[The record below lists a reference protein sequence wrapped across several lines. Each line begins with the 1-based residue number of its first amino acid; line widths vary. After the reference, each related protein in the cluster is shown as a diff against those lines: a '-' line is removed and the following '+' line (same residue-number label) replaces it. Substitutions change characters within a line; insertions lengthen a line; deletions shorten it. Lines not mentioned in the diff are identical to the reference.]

1 MAFSSREQRY
11 LYVSTK
17 NALIGG
23 VVTALVMGAIFVLV
37 GIAGGWQAQVLL
49 ESTMPTTRFLCSAVM
64 TVSATTLALMLTLLG
79 LSNNI
84 EGQIKSEHFER
95 IRQIALIDVIAF
107 IGATVLLL
115 AHTIPFGE
123 DLDVAQNVYVI
134 AYYSIM
140 GGAALLG
147 GTLVAMILMLYD
159 AVRDLVQLFCSDKE
173 SDLLVDEKT
182 RDGEAD
188 HSGHR
193 MQHKSA

>member
-1 MAFSSREQRY
+1 MADSDRF
-11 LYVSTK
+11 LYVDTK

-23 VVTALVMGAIFVLV
+23 VVTALVMGGILVLV
-37 GIAGGWQAQVLL
+37 GAAGGWKAQALL

-84 EGQIKSEHFER
+84 DGDIKAAHFER

-123 DLDVAQNVYVI
+123 DLNVAQHVYVI

-140 GGAALLG
+140 SGAALLG

-159 AVRDLVQLFCSDKE
+159 AVRDLVRLFCSDRE
-173 SDLLVDEKT
+173 SDLLVDEKES
-182 RDGEAD
+182 DDEARPD
-188 HSGHR
+188 RR
-193 MQHKSA
+193 MQTESA

>member
-1 MAFSSREQRY
+1 MTSSTAEQRL
-11 LYVSTK
+11 LYVDTK
-17 NALIGG
+17 NAIIGG
-23 VVTALVMGAIFVLV
+23 VVTALVIGAILLLV
-37 GIAGGWQAQVLL
+37 GVAGGWKAKVLL

-84 EGQIKSEHFER
+84 DGDLKAAHFER

-123 DLDVAQNVYVI
+123 DLGVAQHVYVI

-140 GGAALLG
+140 SGAALLG

-159 AVRDLVQLFCSDKE
+159 AVRDLVQVFCSDKE
-173 SDLLVDEKT
+173 SDLLVDSEGG
-182 RDGEAD
+182 REEERSDG
-188 HSGHR
+188 R
-193 MQHKSA
+193 MQRESA